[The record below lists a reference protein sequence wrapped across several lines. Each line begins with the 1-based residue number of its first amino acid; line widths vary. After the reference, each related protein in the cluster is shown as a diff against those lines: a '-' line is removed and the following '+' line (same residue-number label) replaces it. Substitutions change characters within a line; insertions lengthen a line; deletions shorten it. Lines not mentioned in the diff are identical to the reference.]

1 MRIWSAAARPSSR
14 FQETNV
20 VKGPCQPISSH
31 DARRRRARQGQPEDR
46 LARGQRRDGRLSPA
60 GEARDDGPRPPGLP
74 ARPDRE
80 QPAPVRRPQPH
91 DRSRSRG
98 RLQPLCLD
106 AAQGDR
112 GRRRGAGRACACGK
126 LGRGRR
132 SRTTAGF
139 RLRLA
144 SCRRIDHPT
153 FQPRPQL
160 PAHGTPCRHAGR
172 IRGPAALIPGRR
184 RGRDGQRSGHP
195 RCGPAP
201 RRAGPPANRI
211 PGRYA
216 LHRDRGRAPPGLRR
230 RACRAE
236 DWPRRDSGTARPARN
251 REGRS
256 SRAGSP
262 CTAAAS
268 DRDHRRPEPHHHR
281 CFSGAAR
288 PGPAPTG
295 GVGWIRRLSAR
306 GPPRAGDHGHRSGPG
321 RDRPNGGRGTF
332 STPRWRSLSVASA
345 HPADPDE
352 HAWLR
357 RDPPVIVVCGEAL
370 IDMIYNG
377 DGTQRAA
384 PGGGPFNT
392 ARALSRL
399 GVPTAFLGHLSRDKF
414 GRELADLLV
423 ADGASLEMATI
434 GAEPTTIAL
443 ADVGS
448 EGFAEYQFL
457 IQGTSAPNL
466 TLEMLPVQ
474 LPPPPVDVVDTIG
487 AGDAFGAALLAWLY
501 DHAAIRPDLSLEPE
515 ELNAALAYACLAAS
529 LTCARAGADPPTKAE
544 MLEFSA

>member
-1 MRIWSAAARPSSR
+1 M
-14 FQETNV
+14 
-20 VKGPCQPISSH
+20 
-31 DARRRRARQGQPEDR
+31 
-46 LARGQRRDGRLSPA
+46 
-60 GEARDDGPRPPGLP
+60 
-74 ARPDRE
+74 
-80 QPAPVRRPQPH
+80 
-91 DRSRSRG
+91 
-98 RLQPLCLD
+98 
-106 AAQGDR
+106 
-112 GRRRGAGRACACGK
+112 
-126 LGRGRR
+126 
-132 SRTTAGF
+132 
-139 RLRLA
+139 
-144 SCRRIDHPT
+144 
-153 FQPRPQL
+153 
-160 PAHGTPCRHAGR
+160 PCRHAGR

-236 DWPRRDSGTARPARN
+236 DWRRRDSGTARPARN

-262 CTAAAS
+262 CPAAAS

-295 GVGWIRRLSAR
+295 GVGGIRRLSAR

-345 HPADPDE
+345 HRADPDD

-357 RDPPVIVVCGEAL
+357 RDTSLPTWWGGSGWGPVIVVCGEAL
-370 IDMIYNG
+370 IDMIHNG

-392 ARALSRL
+392 ARALARL
-399 GVPTAFLGHLSRDKF
+399 GVPTAFLGHLSADAF
-414 GRELADLLV
+414 GRDLAGLLTDDGADLRF
-423 ADGASLEMATI
+423 ATI
-434 GAEPTTIAL
+434 GPESTTIAV
-443 ADVGS
+443 ADVDS
-448 EGFAEYQFL
+448 EGLAEYEFL

-466 TLEMLPVQ
+466 TPEMLPEHFSADVSA
-474 LPPPPVDVVDTIG
+474 LHLGTLGLVLEPMASTLAGLVDRESGRRLLMLDPNIRLGLIPEDEYRERLRAVISESTIVKASDT
-487 AGDAFGAALLAWLY
+487 DVAWLY
-501 DHAAIRPDLSLEPE
+501 P
-515 ELNAALAYACLAAS
+515 
-529 LTCARAGADPPTKAE
+529 GV
-544 MLEFSA
+544 